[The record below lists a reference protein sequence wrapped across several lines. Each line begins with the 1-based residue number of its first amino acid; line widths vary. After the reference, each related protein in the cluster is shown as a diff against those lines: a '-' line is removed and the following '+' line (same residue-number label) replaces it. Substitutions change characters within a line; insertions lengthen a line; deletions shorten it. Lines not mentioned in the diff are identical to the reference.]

1 MVTKAGLTV
10 PVNIFFLYIYLIF
23 FSACGLILTQ
33 DLNYSNSIR
42 LELLEQA
49 EKELGIEEENVAFWL
64 DAFKMEKLQ
73 KEIMPHLMND
83 IGQKL
88 W

>member
-1 MVTKAGLTV
+1 MHEILASRLTCILV
-10 PVNIFFLYIYLIF
+10 SIVF

-33 DLNYSNSIR
+33 DLNYSDSIR
-42 LELLEQA
+42 LELLEKA
-49 EKELGIEEENVAFWL
+49 EKELGVEEENLAFWL

>member
-1 MVTKAGLTV
+1 MYTS
-10 PVNIFFLYIYLIF
+10 IYCF
-23 FSACGLILTQ
+23 FSSAYGLILTQ
-33 DLNYSNSIR
+33 DLNFSDSIR
-42 LELLEQA
+42 LELLKKA
-49 EKELGIEEENVAFWL
+49 EKELGVEEENLAFWL

>member
-1 MVTKAGLTV
+1 MHEILATGLTCILV
-10 PVNIFFLYIYLIF
+10 HVSIVF
-23 FSACGLILTQ
+23 FSSAYGLILTQ
-33 DLNYSNSIR
+33 DLNFSDSIR
-42 LELLEQA
+42 IELLGKA
-49 EKELGIEEENVAFWL
+49 EKELGVEEENLAFWL

-73 KEIMPHLMND
+73 KEIMPNLMND

>member
-1 MVTKAGLTV
+1 MYKK
-10 PVNIFFLYIYLIF
+10 NIFTGRKTC
-23 FSACGLILTQ
+23 FSDRLILTQ
-33 DLNYSNSIR
+33 DLNYSDSIR

-88 W
+88 DA

>member
-1 MVTKAGLTV
+1 M
-10 PVNIFFLYIYLIF
+10 
-23 FSACGLILTQ
+23 ILTQ
-33 DLNYSNSIR
+33 DLNYSDSIR